1 MTSRKKIRSHKYR
14 LKLPLESANLEI
26 IRDFVGKI
34 AANMGFDQEEIG
46 NIELAVDEAATNVLR
61 HAYQEQDKAKQ
72 FILIEVTSYPDRI
85 QISVIDRGK
94 GFNPAEI
101 KPPRMDQYFKQ
112 MRRGGLGL
120 YLIRTLMDQVDFSIN
135 PGKRN
140 EVRMTKYLR
149 ETREKV
155 SNPR

>member
-1 MTSRKKIRSHKYR
+1 MTIRSKKRSHKYR
-14 LKLPLESANLEI
+14 LKLPLESANLGI

-34 AANMGFDQEEIG
+34 AANIGFDEEEIG

-61 HAYQEQDKAKQ
+61 HAYGEKERDKE
-72 FILIEVTSYPDRI
+72 FILIEATAYPDRI

-94 GFNPAEI
+94 GFNPQEI
-101 KPPRMDQYFKQ
+101 KPPRMEQYFKQ

-120 YLIRTLMDQVDFSIN
+120 YLIRTLMDKVDFSIN

-140 EVRMTKYLR
+140 EVIMTKYLR
-149 ETREKV
+149 KAQEKV
-155 SNPR
+155 V